1 MDLISRWYGESKKTI
16 GIIATFVLGMFTD
29 LIPKLVSSLHTL
41 ILSINWETD
50 REASIVENYK
60 SNSEF
65 EPNKSENEPKL
76 FSQQELNDLVR
87 DLGLKRCY
95 SVTWFSVEKQQLIEK
110 RHIFSVASTSW
121 SRFCSL
127 LFTRWQPC
135 LLSRLSWINEPI

>member
-1 MDLISRWYGESKKTI
+1 M

-50 REASIVENYK
+50 REASIVENYE

-95 SVTWFSVEKQQLIEK
+95 SVTWFSVEKQKLIEK
-110 RHIFSVASTSW
+110 RHIFSVASTS
-121 SRFCSL
+121 
-127 LFTRWQPC
+127 
-135 LLSRLSWINEPI
+135 